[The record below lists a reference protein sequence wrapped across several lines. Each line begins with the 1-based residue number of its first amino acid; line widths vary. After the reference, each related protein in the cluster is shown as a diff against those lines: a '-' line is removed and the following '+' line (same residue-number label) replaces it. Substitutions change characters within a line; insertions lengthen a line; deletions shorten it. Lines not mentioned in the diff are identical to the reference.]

1 MNKTDKILIG
11 IIILFILIVVLLLGV
26 LFLVPLLSDSILKAR
41 SAALVGT
48 LLNFF
53 GTILLLLTVL
63 TSGGGMKG
71 GIPDA
76 VFGADSGR
84 ESPESAKYLFR
95 SRYAVVLALALMAAG
110 FFLQFSDVIISFGLM

>member
-1 MNKTDKILIG
+1 MNRTDKILIG
-11 IIILFILIVVLLLGV
+11 IIILFVLIIVLLISV
-26 LFLVPLLSDSILKAR
+26 LFLMPLLSESILRAR

-63 TSGGGMKG
+63 TSEDGTKG

-76 VFGADSGR
+76 VFGVASGS
-84 ESPESAKYLFR
+84 ESQKSARYLVSRKY
-95 SRYAVVLALALMAAG
+95 AIVLALALMAAG